1 MSWVMAGIAAAGA
14 VMGNVSANKARNA
27 QKDAAKAG
35 MESQERMFEKSLE
48 LQQPYRQAGYDA
60 LEQLQGFNDP
70 TQRGQMLG
78 DYYASPEYLA
88 QQNQA
93 EQLTLQNRAVQGGL
107 RSGST
112 YSNLQTIAPQLG
124 QNYLSNRYNQLTGL
138 ANLGMGAASQGASS
152 ANNLGVNQAL
162 GFQQIGTAQANA
174 ALAQGNQAN
183 QLFGTLG
190 GIYKNSQKNNLGG

>member
-35 MESQERMFEKSLE
+35 MDSQERMFDRSLE

-60 LEQLQGFNDP
+60 LEGLQGFTDP
-70 TQRGQMLG
+70 NQRAEMLG

-93 EQLTLQNRAVQGGL
+93 EQITLQNRAAQGGL

-124 QNYLSNRYNQLTGL
+124 QNYLSDRYNQLTGI

-162 GFQQIGTAQANA
+162 GFQQMGQAQAQA
-174 ALAQGNQAN
+174 SLAQGKQAN
-183 QLFGTLG
+183 EFLGTLG
-190 GIYKNSQKNNLGG
+190 GIYRDNQNKG